1 VHSDGERAGGRTVFT
16 APWHDRAM
24 TDIDS
29 PAPVI
34 TPYGAWTSPFTSDFL
49 VSSSV
54 RLGGPTVVGPDFY
67 WLEGRPT
74 EGGRQVIVRRTP
86 DGVTADVTAAPFNA
100 RTRVHE
106 YGGGAA
112 IFDIDGTIYA
122 SSFEDQKLYRVRPG
136 GDPEPVTHAA
146 GMRYADGIVDA
157 ARQRLICVRED
168 HTGDGEAVNTIAA
181 IDLATGDETI
191 LVEGRDFF
199 SSPRL
204 APDGRLCWLAW
215 DHPNMPWDGCELS
228 VATFDDGG
236 EVANATVIAG
246 GRDESIAQPVWA
258 QDGTLYFASDRSGYW
273 NIYRFAATD
282 VGDTDGVVS
291 PVLVRDNDFA
301 KPAWVFGI
309 TTYDVLDAD
318 HLAVIYADR
327 GEWRLA
333 VLDTETGELR
343 DVATPYTEFD
353 DVSVAGGR
361 VLAVAASPTRTEEI
375 VSIDPASGAVEV
387 IKRARELDLDERYV
401 SIAEP
406 TEFPTSSPAGDEQTA
421 HAFFYPPRNV
431 DHVAPKGEK
440 PPLIVMSHGG
450 PTSAVDGTLKTAVQ
464 FWTSRGFAVVD
475 VNYGGSTGYG
485 RAYWQ
490 RLRDNWGVVD
500 VDDCVNAALYL
511 AREGRVDCARLAIRG
526 GSAGGYTTLAAL
538 TFRDVFAAGAS
549 HFGVGDAVALATET
563 HKFESRYLDSLIGP
577 YPATR
582 ERYLERSP
590 INHVEQLNTPA
601 IFFQGLDDRVVPPN
615 QAESMVAALSAKGV
629 PVAYIAY
636 EGEGHGFR
644 KAANIKR
651 TADAELYFYGRIFG
665 FTPAG
670 EIEPVEIANLPGT

>member
-1 VHSDGERAGGRTVFT
+1 M
-16 APWHDRAM
+16 PWHDRAV
-24 TDIDS
+24 TDIAS
-29 PAPVI
+29 PAPTT

-49 VSSSV
+49 VASAV
-54 RLGGPTVVGPDFY
+54 RLGGPTAIGPDLY
-67 WLEGRPT
+67 WMEGRPT

-86 DGVTADVTAAPFNA
+86 DGVTADVTPSPFNA

-112 IFDIDGTIYA
+112 VFDIDGTIYA

-136 GDPEPVTHAA
+136 EEPEPVTHSD

-157 ARQRLICVRED
+157 ARNRLICVRED

-181 IDLATGDETI
+181 IDLATGDETV
-191 LVEGRDFF
+191 LVAGHDFF
-199 SSPRL
+199 ASPRL

-228 VATFDDGG
+228 VATFDGG
-236 EVANATVIAG
+236 GAVAEATVIAG
-246 GRDESIAQPVWA
+246 GRDESIAQPVWGP
-258 QDGTLYFASDRSGYW
+258 DGTLYFVSDRSGYW

-282 VGDTDGVVS
+282 VTDTEGIVS
-291 PVLVRDNDFA
+291 PVLVRENDFA

-309 TTYDVLDAD
+309 TTYDVLDAG
-318 HLAVIYADR
+318 HLAVTYADR

-375 VSIDPASGAVEV
+375 VSIDLASGAVDV
-387 IKRARELDLDERYV
+387 LKRARELDLDERYV

-406 TEFPTSSPAGDEQTA
+406 IEFPTSSPAGVAQTA
-421 HAFFYPPRNV
+421 HAFFYPPRNA
-431 DHVAPKGEK
+431 DHVAPEGEQ

-500 VDDCVNAALYL
+500 VDDCVNARALSR
-511 AREGRVDCARLAIRG
+511 ARGPGRRRTPRDPRRQRRRLHDAGRIDVPRRVRG
-526 GSAGGYTTLAAL
+526 RGQPLRRRRRHRLWRPRRTSSSRATSTRSSGRTQP
-538 TFRDVFAAGAS
+538 RAS
-549 HFGVGDAVALATET
+549 V
-563 HKFESRYLDSLIGP
+563 
-577 YPATR
+577 
-582 ERYLERSP
+582 YLERSP
-590 INHVEQLNTPA
+590 INHVEQLNTPV

-615 QAESMVAALSAKGV
+615 QAESMVAALTAQGR
-629 PVAYIAY
+629 PGRLHAY

-644 KAANIKR
+644 KATNIKR

-670 EIEPVEIANLPGT
+670 EIEPVEIANLPAS

>member
-1 VHSDGERAGGRTVFT
+1 VTDTPTNARIGTQ
-16 APWHDRAM
+16 APA
-24 TDIDS
+24 T
-29 PAPVI
+29 
-34 TPYGAWTSPFTSDFL
+34 TPCGAWTSPFTSDFL
-49 VSSSV
+49 VASAV
-54 RLGGPTVVGPDFY
+54 RLGGPTAIGPDLY
-67 WLEGRPT
+67 WSEGRPT

-86 DGVTADVTAAPFNA
+86 DGVTADVTPSPFNA

-112 IFDIDGTIYA
+112 IVDVDGTIYA
-122 SSFEDQKLYRVRPG
+122 SNFEDQKLYRVRPG
-136 GDPEPVTHAA
+136 EDPEPVTHTD
-146 GMRYADGIVDA
+146 GMRYGDGIVDA
-157 ARQRLICVRED
+157 ARHRLICVRED
-168 HTGDGEAVNTIAA
+168 HTGEGEAVNTIAA
-181 IDLATGDETI
+181 IDLATGDETVLI
-191 LVEGRDFF
+191 EGHDFF
-199 SSPRL
+199 ASPRL
-204 APDGRLCWLAW
+204 GPDGRLCWLAW

-228 VATFDDGG
+228 VATFDVGG
-236 EVANATVIAG
+236 AIADATVIAG
-246 GRDESIAQPVWA
+246 GRDESIAQPVWGP
-258 QDGTLYFASDRSGYW
+258 DGTLYFASDRSGYW
-273 NIYRFAATD
+273 NIYRFASTD
-282 VGDTDGVVS
+282 VADTVGIVS
-291 PVLVRDNDFA
+291 PVLVRENDFA

-309 TTYDVLDAD
+309 TTYGVLDAD
-318 HLAVIYADR
+318 HLAVTYAER
-327 GEWRLA
+327 GEWRLG
-333 VLDTETGELR
+333 VLNAETGEMR
-343 DVATPYTEFD
+343 EVATPYTEFD

-387 IKRARELDLDERYV
+387 LKRSRELDLDERYV

-406 TEFPTSSPAGDEQTA
+406 IEFPTASPNGVDQTA
-421 HAFFYPPRNV
+421 HAFFYPPRNA
-431 DHVAPKGEK
+431 DHIAPEGEK

-500 VDDCVNAALYL
+500 VDDRVHAALYL
-511 AREGRVDCARLAIRG
+511 AREGRADGRRLAIRG

-577 YPATR
+577 YPAAR

-590 INHVEQLNTPA
+590 INHVDRLNTPA

-615 QAESMVAALSAKGV
+615 QAESMVAALTAKGV

-670 EIEPVEIANLPGT
+670 DVEPVEIANLPAS